1 MEVAPEQRAS
11 IETMKKKIKEE
22 EQDELTEYLVRD
34 RGYGQGDVR
43 INTFIELSEDIY
55 SLGFVTQLKDDI
67 MVQYYDVMKGELINL
82 GGKNESSDSDSE
94 DEKEDKGKKFV
105 SSLNSNSSSKKE
117 VEVDIYTQE
126 IEEQKLVKIEQRNF
140 EIRHQKRLNIIVH
153 VFLTFLF

>member
-1 MEVAPEQRAS
+1 MEVAPEQRAR

-22 EQDELTEYLVRD
+22 EQDELTDYLVRD

-43 INTFIELSEDIY
+43 INTFIELNEDIY

>member
-1 MEVAPEQRAS
+1 
-11 IETMKKKIKEE
+11 
-22 EQDELTEYLVRD
+22 
-34 RGYGQGDVR
+34 
-43 INTFIELSEDIY
+43 
-55 SLGFVTQLKDDI
+55 

-82 GGKNESSDSDSE
+82 GGKDEDSDSDSE
-94 DEKEDKGKKFV
+94 DEKEEKGKKFV
-105 SSLNSNSSSKKE
+105 SSLNGNSSQKKE

>member
-1 MEVAPEQRAS
+1 M
-11 IETMKKKIKEE
+11 
-22 EQDELTEYLVRD
+22 
-34 RGYGQGDVR
+34 
-43 INTFIELSEDIY
+43 
-55 SLGFVTQLKDDI
+55 GFATQLKDEI

-82 GGKNESSDSDSE
+82 GGKDEDSDSDSE
-94 DEKEDKGKKFV
+94 DEKEEKGKKFV
-105 SSLNSNSSSKKE
+105 SSLNGNSSQKKE

>member
-1 MEVAPEQRAS
+1 
-11 IETMKKKIKEE
+11 
-22 EQDELTEYLVRD
+22 
-34 RGYGQGDVR
+34 
-43 INTFIELSEDIY
+43 
-55 SLGFVTQLKDDI
+55 

>member
-1 MEVAPEQRAS
+1 VEVAPEQRAS

>member
-1 MEVAPEQRAS
+1 
-11 IETMKKKIKEE
+11 MKKKIKEE
-22 EQDELTEYLVRD
+22 EQDELTDYLVRD

-43 INTFIELSEDIY
+43 INTFIELNEDIY

-94 DEKEDKGKKFV
+94 DEKEDKSKKFV

>member
-1 MEVAPEQRAS
+1 
-11 IETMKKKIKEE
+11 
-22 EQDELTEYLVRD
+22 
-34 RGYGQGDVR
+34 
-43 INTFIELSEDIY
+43 
-55 SLGFVTQLKDDI
+55 

-105 SSLNSNSSSKKE
+105 SSLNGNSSSKKE

-126 IEEQKLVKIEQRNF
+126 IEEQKSVKIEQRNF